1 MKKFV
6 DYTISKEELENMSDD
21 DLSSLLMYAD
31 RDRKEYTIAEKI
43 YWWCVEEI
51 NRRIE
56 IENGN

>member
-1 MKKFV
+1 M

-21 DLSSLLMYAD
+21 DLSGLLMYSD
-31 RDRKEYTIAEKI
+31 RDRKEYDIAEKI

>member
-1 MKKFV
+1 
-6 DYTISKEELENMSDD
+6 MSDD
-21 DLSSLLMYAD
+21 DLSSLLMYVD
-31 RDRKEYTIAEKI
+31 RDRKEYTIAEKA

>member
-1 MKKFV
+1 MKIFM

-21 DLSSLLMYAD
+21 DLSGLLMYSD
-31 RDRKEYTIAEKI
+31 RDRKEYDIAEKI

-56 IENGN
+56 IESGN

>member
-1 MKKFV
+1 MKNFV

-21 DLSSLLMYAD
+21 DLSGLLMYSD
-31 RDRKEYTIAEKI
+31 RDRKEYDIAEKI